1 MILTIIGVVSGG
13 ALAIVFSYAEPLIL
27 ENRKRAINKAVKAVV
42 PGASQIKSEKSGD
55 ILIYRGIDGG
65 GRVIGYAFRTEFSG
79 FQGKIAIMIGMDA
92 RLEEVTGLEVLENIE
107 TPGLGN
113 KIDEQ
118 SWRNGFAGLSGLSEM
133 ILVKNIA
140 ANKQQN
146 EIEAITGATI
156 SSQAVV
162 DGANAMIDE
171 VRRAVVE

>member
-13 ALAIVFSYAEPLIL
+13 ALAIVFSYADPLIQ
-27 ENRKRAINKAVKAVV
+27 ENRIKAINKAVKTVV

-55 ILIYRGIDGG
+55 ILIYRGMDGDG
-65 GRVIGYAFRTEFSG
+65 SVIGYAFRTEFSG

-92 RLEEVTGLEVLENIE
+92 RFEEVTGLEVLENIE

-113 KIDEQ
+113 KIAEQ
-118 SWRNGFAGLSGLSEM
+118 TWRDGFAGLSGLSEM
-133 ILVKNIA
+133 MLVKNITA
-140 ANKQQN
+140 KKQRN

-162 DGANAMIDE
+162 DGANAMIDK
-171 VRRAVVE
+171 VRRAVGE